1 MKVTVVP
8 AQVTTVEDRIIGN
21 LGFSQIL
28 LLIIP
33 VFASAGIFALLPPFM
48 EVSPYKYIFISTSLL
63 IFSTLAIRI
72 KGKIIASWLVTIFR
86 FNLRPKYYLF
96 NKNTSVYREDFP
108 AIKSAKAAQKSI
120 PTERRKKPANYHV
133 EVDIQSAA
141 KILAT
146 IENPAANVRFETD
159 RKGGLHVRFSE
170 VEE

>member
-8 AQVTTVEDRIIGN
+8 AQVTTVEDRIIGS

-48 EVSPYKYIFISTSLL
+48 EVAPYKYILISTTLL
-63 IFSTLAIRI
+63 VFGVLAIRI
-72 KGKIIASWLVTIFR
+72 KGKIVASWLVTILR
-86 FNLRPKYYLF
+86 FYLRPRYYLF
-96 NKNTSVYREDFP
+96 NKNTRAHRKDYP
-108 AIKSAKAAQKSI
+108 TIKSSKAAQKSML
-120 PTERRKKPANYHV
+120 TEKRKKQANYHV
-133 EVDIQSAA
+133 EIDTISAA

-146 IENPAANVRFETD
+146 IENPAANVHFETD